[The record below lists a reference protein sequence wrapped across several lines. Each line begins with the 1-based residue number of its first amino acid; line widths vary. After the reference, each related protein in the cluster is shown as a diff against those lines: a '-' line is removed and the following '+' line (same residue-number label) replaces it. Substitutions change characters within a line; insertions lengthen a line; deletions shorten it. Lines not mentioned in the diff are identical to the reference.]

1 MQPIY
6 NEKAH
11 GYWLLASANNTVVK
25 KSLEAQTFT
34 LNNDAFK
41 KLQLK
46 DLTEAIRSYNKRCC
60 KHENVHIYML
70 IFNDWCIY

>member
-1 MQPIY
+1 MSGTFHYLEHYAYQGYSFKFTLTFHATY

-25 KSLEAQTFT
+25 KSLGAQTFT

-41 KLQLK
+41 KIQLK
-46 DLTEAIRSYNKRCC
+46 DVSYK
-60 KHENVHIYML
+60 IL
-70 IFNDWCIY
+70 

>member
-46 DLTEAIRSYNKRCC
+46 DLTEAIRSYNKLFS
-60 KHENVHIYML
+60 KHENIYIFML
-70 IFNDWCIY
+70 ILNDWE

>member
-25 KSLEAQTFT
+25 KSLGAQTFT

-41 KLQLK
+41 KIQLK
-46 DLTEAIRSYNKRCC
+46 DVSYK
-60 KHENVHIYML
+60 IL
-70 IFNDWCIY
+70 